1 MNWFLRLFR
10 LRMHLI
16 ALQPTLWLLLIISAF
31 FAYLPIHNYKFDAQP
46 VFPIAII
53 NLDGSETATIYL
65 ESLRAFPDLKLI
77 EESSLDEAKKQLSIG
92 KYEGILQVNPGFSEA
107 IAELDLQDLI
117 MVYVSPSSSAA
128 NYLPE
133 LFVGKALDIITRETI
148 IRDYQEALERIDQ
161 PLTSDEIQQLRQE
174 ILEREKSEELVRL
187 IIHQPEVARPV
198 RPSRSA
204 EDTLRQSAMI
214 YCALVIIF
222 LITSSRWVI
231 DQRRSGIGL
240 RMRSLGITPLQA
252 VLASSLA
259 MTIFCSVVL
268 LLILLGGA
276 LFLGV
281 SLCLVLEV
289 FLISLLYFMA
299 VVGLALIFSS
309 LVKES
314 ISLLL
319 ISPLAI
325 LINTLLGG
333 MLQPLPDWALVWER
347 ISVILP
353 GRMLNQALIAGQPLG
368 LLLGVLVYFGL
379 GVLLASLNQHQARQ
393 EL

>member
-187 IIHQPEVARPV
+187 IIHQPEVARPA

-379 GVLLASLNQHQARQ
+379 GVLLASLNQQKARQ

>member
-107 IAELDLQDLI
+107 ITELDLQDLI

-187 IIHQPEVARPV
+187 IIHQPEVARPA

-379 GVLLASLNQHQARQ
+379 GVLLASLNQQKARQ